1 MVYAADSGERLQ
13 DHWSSG
19 YILGPNKPVG
29 ANEEIPLTELAD
41 GYQTVANRPII
52 IKGPQPAV
60 EKRNIEGQ
68 KFPYEELGA
77 VGGYDG
83 QVDDQKVPND
93 SFDDIP
99 ERMGAPHEE
108 APLLKNPARHNS
120 GASQRQHVPYSESVA
135 SNSDD
140 AQSPL
145 LNEIRKGTI
154 QIDAKSGARPK
165 TMQLKYTR
173 QLSGSK
179 GERNSSTER
188 IPIANRFENCT
199 FKKCYISTSG
209 PALVNSPINDDSSL
223 YTSESSDYSTLNPP
237 VKMPLEVAVLN
248 NRQVVPRKDRHYKDV
263 DLQLNLSPDALDD
276 GEVNMSERTTSNNV
290 SVLLNETKPKD
301 DRKYIS
307 AKQKKLMN
315 NLDPD
320 SLKPNTSD
328 KDEIFVEKAG
338 GHDGNMDDDN
348 GMENDE
354 DQVTFEKSKLDDSL
368 TMNSSEDLDLSML
381 KEQLNVDLD
390 KQVENEKL
398 KINLDKR
405 SEKKLSLEIPKPDI
419 SNENEEDDLK
429 KSEAGSGTTSPAS
442 SNGSESGSRRK
453 IKPWGDDKKEESKL
467 SFIYYFH
474 F

>member
-1 MVYAADSGERLQ
+1 
-13 DHWSSG
+13 
-19 YILGPNKPVG
+19 
-29 ANEEIPLTELAD
+29 
-41 GYQTVANRPII
+41 
-52 IKGPQPAV
+52 
-60 EKRNIEGQ
+60 
-68 KFPYEELGA
+68 
-77 VGGYDG
+77 
-83 QVDDQKVPND
+83 
-93 SFDDIP
+93 
-99 ERMGAPHEE
+99 MGAPHEE

-165 TMQLKYTR
+165 TMQPKYTR

-179 GERNSSTER
+179 GERNSSAER

-199 FKKCYISTSG
+199 FKKCYISNSG

-223 YTSESSDYSTLNPP
+223 YTSESSDYSTFNPP
-237 VKMPLEVAVLN
+237 VKMPFEVAVLN
-248 NRQVVPRKDRHYKDV
+248 NRQVVPRKDRQINDI
-263 DLQLNLSPDALDD
+263 DMQFNLPPNDLDD
-276 GEVNMSERTTSNNV
+276 GEINMSERTTSNNV
-290 SVLLNETKPKD
+290 SVLLNETKSKD
-301 DRKYIS
+301 DRKHIS
-307 AKQKKLMN
+307 AKQMKLMS

-328 KDEIFVEKAG
+328 KDEIFAEKAG
-338 GHDGNMDDDN
+338 GHDENIDDDN

-368 TMNSSEDLDLSML
+368 TIKSTEDLDLSML

-390 KQVENEKL
+390 KLNENEKL
-398 KINLDKR
+398 KIDLDKR

-419 SNENEEDDLK
+419 SRENEADDLK
-429 KSEAGSGTTSPAS
+429 NTEAGSGTTSPAS
-442 SNGSESGSRRK
+442 SNGSESGSKRK

-467 SFIYYFH
+467 SF
-474 F
+474 